1 MTSTIK
7 WGILGTSFISQ
18 LMADAIVAEGQS
30 TVHSIAGRSPGAL
43 EAFARKNS
51 IESVFSDFDA
61 LLEDPAVDV
70 VYIALP
76 NHIHHD
82 YVCRAAAA
90 GKAIVCEKSL
100 SIDMEKTDLSLAAVS
115 ENGVFFLEG
124 LMYLCHPVVDTIVDI
139 LHSGIIG
146 DVKSVHGDYCAAI
159 SQFVNPL
166 SMGVLF
172 NLGCYPVSLMH
183 LVMQCAYGDDIFDDV
198 SVQAVGRF
206 GDDGNVCETSA
217 VFSFANGVQANI
229 HAAEDYGL
237 YSSFRVLGSAGSL
250 ELLTNPW
257 LPEASGGQIRVTP
270 YDCASEV
277 IDVPAAGDGFYYQ
290 VKRVREMLE
299 QGALEVQRP
308 AVRPKDSRAIMAL
321 LSAWTAALP
330 G

>member
-1 MTSTIK
+1 MASTIK

-18 LMADAIVAEGQS
+18 VMADAIVAEGQS
-30 TVHSIAGRSPGAL
+30 TLHSVAGRSPGPL
-43 EAFARKNS
+43 KEFARKNN
-51 IESVFSDFDA
+51 IESVFNDFDA
-61 LLEDPAVDV
+61 LIEDADVDV

-82 YVCRAAAA
+82 YVCRAASA

-100 SIDMEKTDLSLAAVS
+100 SIDMEKTDLALASVS
-115 ENGVFFLEG
+115 DNGVFFVEG
-124 LMYLCHPVVDTIVDI
+124 LMYLCHPLVDTLVD
-139 LHSGIIG
+139 LLRSGIIG

-183 LVMQCAYGDDIFDDV
+183 LVMQSAYGDDVFNQV
-198 SVQAVGRF
+198 SVQATGRH

-229 HAAEDYGL
+229 HTAEDYGL
-237 YSSFRVLGSAGSL
+237 YSSFRILGSAGSL
-250 ELLTNPW
+250 ELLSNPW

-270 YDCASEV
+270 YESASEV
-277 IDVPAAGDGFYYQ
+277 IEVPAAGDGFYYQ
-290 VKRVREMLE
+290 VKRVREKLE

-321 LSAWTAALP
+321 LSAWTAALAH
-330 G
+330 